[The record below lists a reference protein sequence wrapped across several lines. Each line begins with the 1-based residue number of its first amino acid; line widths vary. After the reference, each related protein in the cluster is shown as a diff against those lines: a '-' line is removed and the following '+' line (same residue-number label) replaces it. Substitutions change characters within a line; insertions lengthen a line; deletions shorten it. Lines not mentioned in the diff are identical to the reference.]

1 MKNKNTIIENA
12 KQTILAESE
21 AIANLVNFLDENFEN
36 AVNFIQNS
44 NGRVIITGIG
54 KSAIIATKIVATFNS
69 TGHLSR
75 FLPIRGLPVKCQ
87 INT

>member
-21 AIANLVNFLDENFEN
+21 AIANLVKFLNEDFKN

-44 NGRVIITGIG
+44 EDRVIV
-54 KSAIIATKIVATFNS
+54 TKIDEK
-69 TGHLSR
+69 LR
-75 FLPIRGLPVKCQ
+75 YI
-87 INT
+87 